1 MESVGIDICQSL
13 HEEVVISR
21 RKGSAS
27 VSMTSS
33 TPDPAIQS
41 VVQMIIRGKS
51 VVVVTKTVSRL
62 ATRRI
67 MLVPAW
73 MLVALLAFQKS
84 RIRLIHEGER

>member
-1 MESVGIDICQSL
+1 MVVGRLWGVESVGLDICQSL

-51 VVVVTKTVSRL
+51 VVVVTKTSLVSRRG
-62 ATRRI
+62 A
-67 MLVPAW
+67 
-73 MLVALLAFQKS
+73 
-84 RIRLIHEGER
+84 